1 MGRLKQSQNTDRLI
15 RAIRAVL
22 KNRCSL
28 SDEDVNLLDE
38 AIVHLQNM
46 RNRKGKTNKDILET
60 GVEVIELLA
69 KFFK

>member
-15 RAIRAVL
+15 TAIRTVL

-28 SDEDVNLLDE
+28 SDEDVSLLTG
-38 AIVHLQNM
+38 AVTHLQQM
-46 RNRKGKTNKDILET
+46 RSKRGKTNKDLLET
-60 GVEVIELLA
+60 GVDVIELLV